1 MIVSV
6 LLDRLIIIADY
17 IVLLGR
23 VNMDIIFYGASVAP
37 FRPAAAIFPFILL
50 RQTQDVVTAKLFES
64 KENAFSKVCLQ
75 PQIWDT

>member
-1 MIVSV
+1 MNVSL
-6 LLDRLIIIADY
+6 LLDRSIIIADY

-23 VNMDIIFYGASVAP
+23 VSKEIVFYGASVAP
-37 FRPAAAIFPFILL
+37 FRPAAAIFPLSLL